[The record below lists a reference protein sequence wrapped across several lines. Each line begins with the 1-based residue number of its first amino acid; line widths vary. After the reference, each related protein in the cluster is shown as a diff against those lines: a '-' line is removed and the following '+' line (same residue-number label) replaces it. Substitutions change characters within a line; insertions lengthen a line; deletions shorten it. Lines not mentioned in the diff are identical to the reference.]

1 MHNLAIINIRNIY
14 EIKDRKKA
22 IKEAIL
28 NLKSSEME
36 EWEPASPKGKEAGNM
51 KTDQTMG
58 ATCDEREDTEKEQT
72 TFSQEDLKKLK
83 DQASKSEEY
92 FDRLQ
97 RQVAE
102 ADNLRKRLSKEKQE
116 AIRYANE
123 TLIEQ
128 LLPTMDSFEMAV
140 NATQNS
146 NENSIESLKTGI
158 EMVRTQL
165 KLALEEVG
173 LSEIDAVGKVFDPS
187 CHEAVSRHHT
197 SEFKEGEVVEQIRKG
212 YQLHDR
218 LLRPASVVVAVP
230 VENSE
235 EKSER

>member
-1 MHNLAIINIRNIY
+1 MSR
-14 EIKDRKKA
+14 KD
-22 IKEAIL
+22 KEEEQQDQ

-36 EWEPASPKGKEAGNM
+36 EWELASPKEQEAENM
-51 KTDQTMG
+51 KLDQTESSSS
-58 ATCDEREDTEKEQT
+58 DEREDIEKEQT
-72 TFSQEDLKKLK
+72 PLSQEDLQKLK

-123 TLIEQ
+123 ALIEQ
-128 LLPTMDSFEMAV
+128 LLPTMDSFEMAI

-158 EMVRTQL
+158 EMVLTQL
-165 KLALEEVG
+165 KRALEEVG
-173 LSEIDAVGKVFDPS
+173 LSEIDAVGKAFDPS
-187 CHEAVSRHHT
+187 CHEAVSRHQT

-212 YQLHDR
+212 YQLYDR
-218 LLRPASVVVAVP
+218 LLRPASVVVAAP
-230 VENSE
+230 VESSK

>member
-1 MHNLAIINIRNIY
+1 MQMSR
-14 EIKDRKKA
+14 KDEEEEQQA
-22 IKEAIL
+22 Q

-36 EWEPASPKGKEAGNM
+36 EWEPASPKGQEAGNM
-51 KTDQTMG
+51 KIDQTES
-58 ATCDEREDTEKEQT
+58 ATCDEREDTEKEQS
-72 TFSQEDLKKLK
+72 TFSQEDLKELM

-146 NENSIESLKTGI
+146 NENSIESLKIGI

-165 KLALEEVG
+165 KRALEEVG

-187 CHEAVSRHHT
+187 CHEAVSRHQT

-218 LLRPASVVVAVP
+218 LIRPASVVVAVP
-230 VENSE
+230 VESSE